1 MKQTQL
7 KDFNDNINFEQKL
20 QDINKQRE
28 DKQKRELKEALDK
41 QLVMKQ
47 QQETMRA
54 SHQNDP
60 YKTSMGPE
68 DTQDVMKFK
77 NEMKKLKQQKLNE
90 ELAEQ
95 TRFKKETEERIK
107 QEDKLFAQE
116 RL

>member
-1 MKQTQL
+1 
-7 KDFNDNINFEQKL
+7 
-20 QDINKQRE
+20 
-28 DKQKRELKEALDK
+28 
-41 QLVMKQ
+41 MKQ
-47 QQETMRA
+47 QQETMRV
-54 SHQNDP
+54 SHQKDP

-107 QEDKLFAQE
+107 QEDKAFAQE
-116 RL
+116 RLKEMKKRAEMEEEAARA